1 MDDRSAGPQRHVL
14 TAGVDEVQILVARC
28 RERAV
33 ADHPVLGMEDDLL
46 VAEIEIRA
54 QGRDAD
60 TEIDDPA
67 ITEFHRQPVAHL
79 LAGKPLC
86 SLAHR
91 STLPGRCGH
100 HPSGGGGILTTR
112 CTKTPAVCTSSGSIE
127 PVGRM
132 SSSTSTTV
140 IRAAIAMIG
149 LKLRCERRKRRL
161 PEASA

>member
-14 TAGVDEVQILVARC
+14 TAGVDEMQILFSRS

-67 ITEFHRQPVAHL
+67 VAEFHRQPVAHL
-79 LAGKPLC
+79 LAGKPL
-86 SLAHR
+86 R
-91 STLPGRCGH
+91 SVTHLSPQKL
-100 HPSGGGGILTTR
+100 INATVAKDTR
-112 CTKTPAVCTSSGSIE
+112 WT
-127 PVGRM
+127 
-132 SSSTSTTV
+132 
-140 IRAAIAMIG
+140 
-149 LKLRCERRKRRL
+149 RRL
-161 PEASA
+161 RVRCPERHLIPPNRHPRA